1 MLGGSCMFKKK
12 KTASVSIELNDY
24 VLRAIVN
31 RGQLEQA
38 QIIELPLPVGVVQD
52 GVIVNEMELF
62 ELVKPHASKLGKNRP
77 IRFFVPDASVLMKQF
92 DVPDDVEAEDLRG
105 FVEME
110 LGNTIHLP
118 FQDPLVDT
126 YDPVPGDG
134 KAVLFAAPPEEVQK
148 FINLLLDLHLEPEA
162 ADIRALCNLR
172 LLEHLGMLEENKTYL
187 ISDWAINELSISIYS
202 NGNIEF
208 LRYQSIDTDL
218 EKWKQTL
225 TELGE
230 VTFDYDGDLN
240 DYRMIVTDQV
250 LELDR
255 MMNFFKFSLHKGEK
269 SVDEIVIVGDNP
281 LLNNITSFLADNFS
295 MPIHT
300 INDAVIQQ
308 QFPNFKAQH
317 ATLIGLALKEV
328 NA

>member
-1 MLGGSCMFKKK
+1 MFKKK
-12 KTASVSIELNDY
+12 KASSVSIELNDY

-31 RGQLEQA
+31 RGQLEDA
-38 QIIELPLPVGVVQD
+38 QLIEIPLPVGVIQD
-52 GVIVNEMELF
+52 GFITDEMALF
-62 ELVKPHASKLGKNRP
+62 EQVKEHTAKLGKKRP
-77 IRFFVPDASVLMKQF
+77 IRFFVPDTSVLMKQF
-92 DVPDDVEAEDLRG
+92 DVPNDVEAQDLRG

-118 FQDPLVDT
+118 FQNPLVDT

-134 KAVLFAAPPEEVQK
+134 KAVLFAAPPEEVEK
-148 FINLLLDLHLEPEA
+148 FINLLLDLHLQPEA
-162 ADIRALCNLR
+162 ADIRALSNLR
-172 LLEHLGMLEENKTYL
+172 LLDYLGKLEADKTYL
-187 ISDWAINELSISIYS
+187 ISDWSINELSICIYS
-202 NGNIEF
+202 NGHVEF

-218 EKWKQTL
+218 EKWHHTIS
-225 TELGE
+225 ELDE
-230 VTFDYDGDLN
+230 VTFQYDGDMN

-281 LLNNITSFLADNFS
+281 LLENITDFLADNFS

-300 INDAVIQQ
+300 INDAAIQQ
-308 QFPNFKAQH
+308 KFPNFKAQH